1 MSQVES
7 RRVLIPQYSVRWLLA
22 ITTVCGVIFS
32 IVALGL
38 RGHTWAT
45 GVSIGILSLVVLAF
59 VYALVFAVAWLFS
72 LIVSLVGRGPR
83 GPGRSPFRNLS
94 VRGVDPVAGKDVP
107 ATPILL
113 E

>member
-1 MSQVES
+1 MSQVET
-7 RRVLIPQYSVRWLLA
+7 RRVLIPQYSILWLLA
-22 ITTVCGVIFS
+22 ITTVCAVILS

-38 RGHTWAT
+38 RGHTWAA
-45 GVSIGILSLVVLAF
+45 GVSIGILSVVILAF

-72 LIVSLVGRGPR
+72 LIVGLVGRGPK
-83 GPGRSPFRNLS
+83 GPGHSPFKDPS
-94 VRGVDPVAGKDVP
+94 VQGVEPVAGKDVP